1 MGNSNYKSENIE
13 KNYFDNMEKN
23 QFLRVKNSLSELEKD
38 FIEMKNRQLK
48 DKEAKIKTDI

>member
-1 MGNSNYKSENIE
+1 MENSNYKSENIE
-13 KNYFDNMEKN
+13 TNYFDNMEEN

-38 FIEMKNRQLK
+38 FIEMKDRQLK

>member
-38 FIEMKNRQLK
+38 FIEMKDRQLK

>member
-1 MGNSNYKSENIE
+1 
-13 KNYFDNMEKN
+13 MEKN

-38 FIEMKNRQLK
+38 FIEMKDRQLK